1 MPNGV
6 LNRGIVQFERR
17 DAWPAGF
24 CSESSCPTGPLAYFI
39 GMEPEKFKASRWT
52 RGNHLFPTVIEVTD
66 KAVIRHKRS
75 WFSKDE
81 ISISISKVASV
92 HVKTGFVWSDILIES
107 SGGTDPLAS
116 HGHSKADA
124 QRIRALVEAAQ
135 GVLPGRGQ
143 VNAA

>member
-1 MPNGV
+1 M
-6 LNRGIVQFERR
+6 
-17 DAWPAGF
+17 D
-24 CSESSCPTGPLAYFI
+24 SEMFR
-39 GMEPEKFKASRWT
+39 ASRWT
-52 RGNHLFPTVIEVTD
+52 RGNLLFPTIIEVTD
-66 KAVIRHKRS
+66 RAVIRHKRS

-92 HVKTGFVWSDILIES
+92 HIKTGLIWADILIES

-135 GVLPGRGQ
+135 GAIP
-143 VNAA
+143 NPENSKAA